1 MPSTWH
7 QLKWRVR
14 VAVIA
19 SLPGGFTGL
28 LLLATVSSSR
38 LLFLTVPPSILLIP
52 FWMLQLSLLFS
63 LPLGGIITI
72 FASATL
78 LFRPMDKSQAAGT
91 AFSVLVLSLIV
102 LFLSLPQLFLR

>member
-1 MPSTWH
+1 MLTWH
-7 QLKWRVR
+7 ELGWPVR

-28 LLLATVSSSR
+28 FLLATLSSSR
-38 LLFLTVPPSILLIP
+38 LLLLTVPPSILLIP
-52 FWMLQLSLLFS
+52 FWILQLSFLFS

-78 LFRPMDKSQAAGT
+78 LFRPMDKSQAVRT
-91 AFSVLVLSLIV
+91 ALSVLALSLIV
-102 LFLSLPQLFLR
+102 LLLSLPQLFLR